1 MQRYYLAQEVIHLRE
16 FLLLI
21 LLWHQKMS
29 VFHKYTVS
37 VYPSNRHMLLISGAW
52 HFLAY
57 PERNGESD
65 ELGRSW
71 IGFAER
77 TCLDP

>member
-1 MQRYYLAQEVIHLRE
+1 
-16 FLLLI
+16 
-21 LLWHQKMS
+21 MS
-29 VFHKYTVS
+29 VFYKYIVS
-37 VYPSNRHMLLISGAW
+37 VYPSNRRMLLISGTW

-57 PERNGESD
+57 PERNEESD
-65 ELGRSW
+65 ELGRNW